1 MGCNGDVK
9 SEEKVKEE
17 KEEEDALAELKGC
30 TQYDYQ
36 TDEIWDSSPYEPHIE
51 DFELV
56 VTSVEQLRELV
67 LRFGPIPEDFGK
79 KQEGV
84 TVPKIKKKVGRPR
97 FKNLKEDLKEN
108 NDGEEKEN
116 DEVNDDPEKET
127 ENNCEKEN
135 VSDNDKAVDEVT
147 KDDKESKNK
156 DIKKQADN
164 AKEKEEKSDNEKD
177 NPESDENMSDC
188 DKDPNEEKEQNT
200 KDENEKEN
208 DFDKENED
216 EELISGK
223 E

>member
-1 MGCNGDVK
+1 MGKKEGDNILNDMKSENMDSEDVKSKDLFKYSESQINGNQDSDGEVSVKSEVKNDMEDDKMCNGDVK

-156 DIKKQADN
+156 DIKKQA
-164 AKEKEEKSDNEKD
+164 
-177 NPESDENMSDC
+177 
-188 DKDPNEEKEQNT
+188 
-200 KDENEKEN
+200 
-208 DFDKENED
+208 
-216 EELISGK
+216 
-223 E
+223 